1 MPNNLD
7 VLDAAS
13 VLKTVATTEDPVTFV
28 HTPHQL
34 FQPLSLTMTQTNP
47 VISNLASTA
56 VVAANATRKFLLIQ
70 NNDAVNEVYV
80 DFAGGV
86 ATAAGFIIAAGGS
99 YQWDTVVGNQ
109 AVNAIAALAP
119 VTLTVLEG

>member
-1 MPNNLD
+1 MADNLD

-13 VLKTVATTEDPVTFV
+13 VLKTVATTEDPATLV

-34 FQPLSLTMTQTNP
+34 FQPLSLTMAQTNP
-47 VISNLASTA
+47 IISNLASTA

-80 DFAGGV
+80 DLAGGV
-86 ATAAGFIIAAGGS
+86 ASVSGFIIAAGGS